1 MTRSSFVL
9 KLIIGVFI
17 AATLLANNMYAQEK
31 EPCVISIT
39 EPQNNA
45 TVGRETIVKG
55 KAEIPRGNYLW
66 VLARRSDFK
75 PLWWPQREA
84 EIDPRTKKW
93 SATAV
98 FGGPQDV
105 GWNFDIGVIAVDK
118 EGHAFLRD
126 YWIKAMK
133 TGDWRPIE
141 IPQTSCPPTTMKVK
155 KVKH

>member
-1 MTRSSFVL
+1 MTRSSFFL
-9 KLIIGVFI
+9 KLLIGVFI
-17 AATLLANNMYAQEK
+17 AATLVATIMYAQEK

-39 EPQNNA
+39 EPHNGA
-45 TVGRETIVKG
+45 KVGRETIVKG
-55 KAEIPRGNYLW
+55 TAEIPRGNYLW

-84 EIDPRTKKW
+84 EIDPRSHKW
-93 SATAV
+93 SATAF

-105 GWNFDIGVIAVDK
+105 GRNFDIGVIAVDT

-126 YWIKAMK
+126 YWIKAMR
-133 TGDWRPIE
+133 TGDWKPIE
-141 IPQTSCPPTTMKVK
+141 IPQTSFTPTTMKVK